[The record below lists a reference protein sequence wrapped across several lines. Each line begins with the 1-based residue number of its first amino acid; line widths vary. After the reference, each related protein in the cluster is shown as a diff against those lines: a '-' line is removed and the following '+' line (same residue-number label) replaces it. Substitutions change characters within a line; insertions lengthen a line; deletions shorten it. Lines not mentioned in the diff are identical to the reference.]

1 MSRWAE
7 IRQRTEALICS
18 QNVIESKADDFSERI
33 WHKNVMAMNCGFFQ
47 HLFLFL
53 SLSLVIGL
61 LMHRMTRVRST
72 IGNHRCCHS
81 RGHNSIISLG
91 LSISNQ
97 KKMIAYRVHDA
108 FFLCFYPPKLS
119 SASFRT
125 GSLLHIHKLKSI
137 LCIAVTGRC
146 FFRQFSSTDNRCEH
160 FTPPPIQSTDER
172 NKRYECLN

>member
-1 MSRWAE
+1 MQPKCYW
-7 IRQRTEALICS
+7 
-18 QNVIESKADDFSERI
+18 IEGRRFFGKNLTQKRHGNELWFFSASI
-33 WHKNVMAMNCGFFQ
+33 
-47 HLFLFL
+47 FLSL

-72 IGNHRCCHS
+72 IGNHRYCHS